1 MSYARELLAQH
12 QVSRMICV
20 NGDRRIEGVIS
31 LSDITDLDASSG
43 ARAEGNQPARGSWR
57 LRSGLLQPRRV
68 EGVRRRNSCA

>member
-20 NGDRRIEGVIS
+20 NGDRRIEGVIN

-43 ARAEGNQPARGSWR
+43 AHALREISRREVRGD
-57 LRSGLLQPRRV
+57 SGRV
-68 EGVRRRNSCA
+68 YYSPGV